1 MGEYYN
7 MTSQQQADLSAFE
20 LTCEDT
26 EATFTI
32 VDYYNEANNC
42 MNAEAHHGH
51 GTASGCSTNS
61 TTGCSNVLTFKHDE
75 GHQGLLEYFQFEPVS
90 PTNNPV
96 CFSLPY
102 HHINDYQWQTPSPWD
117 TQQAYADAN

>member
-1 MGEYYN
+1 MEN
-7 MTSQQQADLSAFE
+7 WRVE
-20 LTCEDT
+20 LTLN
-26 EATFTI
+26 FP
-32 VDYYNEANNC
+32 
-42 MNAEAHHGH
+42 
-51 GTASGCSTNS
+51 
-61 TTGCSNVLTFKHDE
+61 

-102 HHINDYQWQTPSPWD
+102 HHIDDYQWQTPSPWD